1 MKKLLR
7 HMVPL
12 KIPLKRPKRRPQ
24 PWEIPDLPK
33 WHVRQHHARE
43 PEEDLLQCHVQQH
56 HVCEHREDLDQC
68 WMSLNNWCLCFEV
81 QMELLTICDVG
92 SGTFDFNSLK
102 NNPFSSLFCQFLLA
116 LKDVLEITLEI

>member
-1 MKKLLR
+1 
-7 HMVPL
+7 MVPL

-92 SGTFDFNSLK
+92 SGTFDFNSEKL
-102 NNPFSSLFCQFLLA
+102 PFLQSFLSISSSIGGRHGGHFGDF
-116 LKDVLEITLEI
+116 